1 MKLGPHTHG
10 SDEDGVAGAAV
21 PLNHPIPILIVDD
34 EADLRELLVE
44 ALTEQ
49 GYAAVGADGA
59 AQALALVKDQHF
71 PVIFTDLNMPG
82 GLSGLELLRAVHDLD
97 PRSMGILMTGYA
109 TTESAIQALKRGA
122 YDFIQ
127 KPFKLVEIEASL
139 ERALEHY
146 RLVRENEDYQ
156 ENLERMVA
164 ARTQEILGLKNDIEQ
179 LFEGFVN
186 ASVTAIEAR
195 DPSTSGHSSRVAD
208 LTVGLAEAVNTTP
221 NGPYGGLLFNDLQIR
236 EIRYASLLH
245 DFGKVGVREQVL
257 VKAKKI
263 EGEHLES
270 IFQRLHQRSLE
281 AMRDRL
287 LEAWSRGLTFD
298 PDALGGILRKQEEEA
313 HRLMDLIRRS
323 NEPTVLPQEVA
334 LELNLLQDLTFQHWS
349 GAKKTLLE
357 RQDLD
362 LLMIPKGSL
371 SEDERNE
378 IQNHVTYTYRF
389 LSQIPWTSELANVP
403 DIAWAHHERLN
414 GKGYPR
420 QLTDADIPVQ
430 SKLMAVADV
439 YDALTAADRPYKAAV
454 SVERS
459 LEILGQEARVNLLD
473 EEVLR
478 IFIEARIYERTTAL
492 ARMGP

>member
-1 MKLGPHTHG
+1 M
-10 SDEDGVAGAAV
+10 
-21 PLNHPIPILIVDD
+21 PLTPPIPILIVDD
-34 EADLRELLVE
+34 EADLRNLLVE
-44 ALTEQ
+44 ALEDQ
-49 GYAAVGADGA
+49 GYAAEGAEGG
-59 AQALALVKDQHF
+59 AQALARVREKHF

-82 GLSGLELLRAVHDLD
+82 GLSGLELLRAVHEQD
-97 PRSMGILMTGYA
+97 PRTMGILMTGYA

-127 KPFKLVEIEASL
+127 KPFKLAEIEAAL

-146 RLVRENEDYQ
+146 RLLRENEAYQ
-156 ENLERMVA
+156 QNLERMVE
-164 ARTQEILGLKNDIEQ
+164 ARTQEILGLKNDIER

-208 LTVGLAEAVNTTP
+208 LTVGLAEAVNSTP
-221 NGPYGGLLFNDLQIR
+221 NGPYGGLFFNPLQIR

-263 EGEHLES
+263 EGERLES
-270 IFQRLHQRSLE
+270 IYQHLHQRTLEGMRDRMLDAWSKGRTFDHDAMGLLLQQQEEDTQRLH
-281 AMRDRL
+281 
-287 LEAWSRGLTFD
+287 
-298 PDALGGILRKQEEEA
+298 
-313 HRLMDLIRRS
+313 DLVRRS

-334 LELNLLQDLTFQHWS
+334 LELHLLEDLTYQHWS
-349 GAKKTLLE
+349 GNHRTLIE
-357 RQDLD
+357 PQDLD
-362 LLMIPKGSL
+362 LLRISKGSL
-371 SEDERNE
+371 SDKERDE

-389 LSQIPWTSELANVP
+389 LSQIPWTAELAGVP

-420 QLTDADIPVQ
+420 QLTEPDIPVQ
-430 SKLMAVADV
+430 SKLMAVSDV

-459 LEILGQEARVNLLD
+459 IEILQQEAKVNLLD
-473 EEVLR
+473 SEVLK
-478 IFIEARIYERTTAL
+478 IFLEARIYERTIGHGRTQ
-492 ARMGP
+492 

>member
-1 MKLGPHTHG
+1 M
-10 SDEDGVAGAAV
+10 S
-21 PLNHPIPILIVDD
+21 ILIVDD
-34 EADLRELLVE
+34 EADLRDLLVE
-44 ALTEQ
+44 ALQDQ
-49 GYAAVGADGA
+49 GYAAVGADGG
-59 AQALALVKDQHF
+59 AQALALVQEKHF

-82 GLSGLELLRAVHDLD
+82 GLSGLELLRAIHLED
-97 PRSMGILMTGYA
+97 PQAIGILMTGYA

-127 KPFKLVEIEASL
+127 KPFKLAEIEASL

-146 RLVRENEDYQ
+146 RLLRENEEYQ
-156 ENLERMVA
+156 QNLERMVE
-164 ARTQEILGLKNDIEQ
+164 ARTREILGLKNDIEK

-208 LTVGLAEAVNTTP
+208 LTVGLAEAVNETP
-221 NGPYGGLLFNDLQIR
+221 NGPYGIIQFNPLQIR

-263 EGEHLES
+263 EGERLES
-270 IFQRLHQRSLE
+270 IFQRLHQRTLE
-281 AMRDRL
+281 AMRERL
-287 LEAWSRGLTFD
+287 LEAWSQGQVFD
-298 PDALGGILRKQEEEA
+298 HDALGKLLDQQDAETR
-313 HRLMDLIRRS
+313 RLMDLVRRS

-334 LELNLLQDLTFQHWS
+334 LELNLLERLTFQHWT
-349 GAKKTLLE
+349 GDRRTLIE
-357 RQDLD
+357 PEDLD
-362 LLMIPKGSL
+362 LLRIPKGSL
-371 SEDERNE
+371 SEREREE

-389 LSQIPWTSELANVP
+389 LRQIPWTTELAGVP

-420 QLTDADIPVQ
+420 QLKEPDIPVQ

-459 LEILGQEARVNLLD
+459 LEILEQEAKVNLLD
-473 EEVLR
+473 SEVLR
-478 IFIEARIYERTTAL
+478 IFIEARIFERTLSQGRPA
-492 ARMGP
+492 

>member
-1 MKLGPHTHG
+1 
-10 SDEDGVAGAAV
+10 
-21 PLNHPIPILIVDD
+21 VDD
-34 EADLRELLVE
+34 EADLRDLLVE
-44 ALTEQ
+44 ALQDQ
-49 GYAAVGADGA
+49 GYAVEGAAGG
-59 AQALALVKDQHF
+59 AQALALVRQKHF

-82 GLSGLELLRAVHDLD
+82 GLSGLELLRAVHEQD
-97 PRSMGILMTGYA
+97 PQTMGILMTGYA

-127 KPFKLVEIEASL
+127 KPFKLAEIEASL

-146 RLVRENEDYQ
+146 RLLRENEDYQ
-156 ENLERMVA
+156 KNLEQMVE
-164 ARTQEILGLKNDIEQ
+164 ARTQEILGLKNDIER

-208 LTVGLAEAVNTTP
+208 LTVGLAEAVNHTP
-221 NGPYGGLLFNDLQIR
+221 NGTYGGLFFNPTQIR

-270 IFQRLHQRSLE
+270 IFQRLHQRTLE
-281 AMRDRL
+281 TMRDRML
-287 LEAWSRGLTFD
+287 DAWSKGRSFD
-298 PDALGGILRKQEEEA
+298 PDTVGGLLDQQEEETR
-313 HRLMDLIRRS
+313 RLMDLVRRS
-323 NEPTVLPQEVA
+323 NEPTVLPQAVA
-334 LELNLLQDLTFQHWS
+334 LELHLLEDLTYQHWT
-349 GAKKTLLE
+349 GDRRTLIDP
-357 RQDLD
+357 QDID
-362 LLMIPKGSL
+362 LLRIPKGSL
-371 SEDERNE
+371 SDQERDE

-389 LSQIPWTSELANVP
+389 LSQIPWTSELAGVP

-414 GKGYPR
+414 GRGYPR
-420 QLTDADIPVQ
+420 QLKEPDIPVQ

-459 LEILGQEARVNLLD
+459 LEILEQEANVNLLD
-473 EEVLR
+473 TEVLR
-478 IFIEARIYERTTAL
+478 IFVEARIYERTL
-492 ARMGP
+492 VQGRIP

>member
-1 MKLGPHTHG
+1 M
-10 SDEDGVAGAAV
+10 
-21 PLNHPIPILIVDD
+21 PLTPPIPILIVDD

-49 GYAAVGADGA
+49 GYAAEGAEGGT
-59 AQALALVKDQHF
+59 QALARVRAKHF

-82 GLSGLELLRAVHDLD
+82 GLSGLELLRTVHDED
-97 PRSMGILMTGYA
+97 PRTMGILMTGYA

-127 KPFKLVEIEASL
+127 KPFKLAEIEASL

-146 RLVRENEDYQ
+146 RLLRENEEYQ
-156 ENLERMVA
+156 QNLERMVET
-164 ARTQEILGLKNDIEQ
+164 RTQEILGLKNDIER

-195 DPSTSGHSSRVAD
+195 DPSTSGHSSRVAE
-208 LTVGLAEAVNTTP
+208 LTVGLAEAVNLTP
-221 NGPYGGLLFNDLQIR
+221 NGPYGAQHFTPTQIR

-263 EGEHLES
+263 EGERLES
-270 IFQRLHQRSLE
+270 IFQRLHQRTLE
-281 AMRDRL
+281 SMRDRM
-287 LEAWSRGLTFD
+287 LEAWSRGSAFD
-298 PDALGGILRKQEEEA
+298 PDTVGEVLRLQEEETK
-313 HRLMDLIRRS
+313 RLMELVTRS
-323 NEPTVLPQEVA
+323 NEPTVLPQAVA
-334 LELNLLQDLTFQHWS
+334 QELDHLEDLTFQHWS
-349 GAKKTLLE
+349 GERRTLIE
-357 RQDLD
+357 RGDIN
-362 LLMIPKGSL
+362 LLKIAKGSL
-371 SEDERNE
+371 SDQERDE

-389 LSQIPWTSELANVP
+389 LSQIPWTTELAGVP
-403 DIAWAHHERLN
+403 EIAWAHHERLN

-420 QLTDADIPVQ
+420 QLTEAAIPVQ

-459 LEILGQEARVNLLD
+459 LEILAQEAKVNLLD
-473 EEVLR
+473 TEVLR
-478 IFIEARIYERTTAL
+478 IFLEARIFERTTGHL
-492 ARMGP
+492 KPPR

>member
-1 MKLGPHTHG
+1 
-10 SDEDGVAGAAV
+10 V
-21 PLNHPIPILIVDD
+21 PLSPPIPILIVDD
-34 EADLRELLVE
+34 EADLRDLLVE
-44 ALTEQ
+44 ALQDQ
-49 GYAAVGADGA
+49 GYAAVGAEGG
-59 AQALALVKDQHF
+59 AQALALVQKQHF

-82 GLSGLELLRAVHDLD
+82 GLSGLELLRAVHELD

-127 KPFKLVEIEASL
+127 KPFKLAEIEAGL

-146 RLVRENEDYQ
+146 RLLRENEEYQ
-156 ENLERMVA
+156 QNLERMVE
-164 ARTQEILGLKNDIEQ
+164 ARTQEILGLKNDIER

-208 LTVGLAEAVNTTP
+208 LTVGLAEAVNSTP
-221 NGPYGGLLFNDLQIR
+221 NGPYGALHFNPIQIR

-263 EGEHLES
+263 EGERLES
-270 IFQRLHQRSLE
+270 IYQRLHQRTLE
-281 AMRDRL
+281 AMRDGL
-287 LEAWSRGLTFD
+287 LEAWSKGGAFDHDTVGALLRGQD
-298 PDALGGILRKQEEEA
+298 EEA
-313 HRLMDLIRRS
+313 RRLMELIRRS

-334 LELNLLQDLTFQHWS
+334 LELNLLEDLTYQHWS
-349 GAKKTLLE
+349 GDHRTLV
-357 RQDLD
+357 DPHD
-362 LLMIPKGSL
+362 ISLLRIPKGSL
-371 SEDERNE
+371 SEDERDE
-378 IQNHVTYTYRF
+378 IQNHVTYTYKF
-389 LSQIPWTSELANVP
+389 LSQIPWTSELAGVP

-420 QLTDADIPVQ
+420 QLKEPDIPVQ
-430 SKLMAVADV
+430 SKLMAVSDV

-459 LEILGQEARVNLLD
+459 LEILEQEAKVNLLD
-473 EEVLR
+473 TEVLR
-478 IFIEARIYERTTAL
+478 IFLEARIYDRTTGQS
-492 ARMGP
+492 RSHP

>member
-1 MKLGPHTHG
+1 M
-10 SDEDGVAGAAV
+10 
-21 PLNHPIPILIVDD
+21 PLPQPIPILIVDD
-34 EADLRELLVE
+34 EADLRDLLVE
-44 ALTEQ
+44 ALQDQ
-49 GYAAVGADGA
+49 GYAAEGADGG
-59 AQALALVKDQHF
+59 AQALTLVHEKHF

-82 GLSGLELLRAVHDLD
+82 GLSGLELLRAIHHED
-97 PRSMGILMTGYA
+97 PQSLGILMTGYA

-127 KPFKLVEIEASL
+127 KPFKLAEIEASL

-146 RLVRENEDYQ
+146 RLLRENEEYQ
-156 ENLERMVA
+156 KNLERMVED
-164 ARTQEILGLKNDIEQ
+164 RTKEILGLKNDIER

-186 ASVTAIEAR
+186 ASVTAIESR

-208 LTVGLAEAVNTTP
+208 LTVGLAEAVNQTP
-221 NGPYGGLLFNDLQIR
+221 NGPYGIIQFNPLQIR

-263 EGEHLES
+263 EGERLES
-270 IFQRLHQRSLE
+270 IYQRLHQRTLE

-287 LEAWSRGLTFD
+287 LDTWSKGHAFD
-298 PDALGGILRKQEEEA
+298 HDTVGSLLNQQDEEA
-313 HRLMDLIRRS
+313 RRLMDLVRRS

-334 LELNLLQDLTFQHWS
+334 LELNLLGDLTYQHWQ
-349 GAKKTLLE
+349 GDRRTLIE
-357 RQDLD
+357 PHDLD
-362 LLMIPKGSL
+362 LLRIAKGSL
-371 SEDERNE
+371 SESERDE

-389 LSQIPWTSELANVP
+389 LSQIPWTTELAGVP
-403 DIAWAHHERLN
+403 EIAWAHHERLN

-420 QLTDADIPVQ
+420 QLLEPDIPVQ

-459 LEILGQEARVNLLD
+459 LEILEQEAKVNLLD
-473 EEVLR
+473 AEVLK
-478 IFIEARIYERTTAL
+478 IFLEARIYERTL
-492 ARMGP
+492 IPGRNP

>member
-1 MKLGPHTHG
+1 M
-10 SDEDGVAGAAV
+10 
-21 PLNHPIPILIVDD
+21 PLTAPIPILIVDD
-34 EADLRELLVE
+34 EADLRNLLVE
-44 ALTEQ
+44 ALEDQ
-49 GYAAVGADGA
+49 GYAAEGAEGGT
-59 AQALALVKDQHF
+59 QALALVRQKHY

-82 GLSGLELLRAVHDLD
+82 GLSGLELLRAIHDED
-97 PRSMGILMTGYA
+97 PRAMGILMTGYA

-127 KPFKLVEIEASL
+127 KPFKLAEIEAGL

-146 RLVRENEDYQ
+146 RLLRENEEYQ
-156 ENLERMVA
+156 QNLERMVE
-164 ARTQEILGLKNDIEQ
+164 ARTQEILGLKNDIER

-208 LTVGLAEAVNTTP
+208 LTVGLAEAVNQTP
-221 NGPYGGLLFNDLQIR
+221 SGPYGALHFTPIQIR

-263 EGEHLES
+263 EGERLES
-270 IFQRLHQRSLE
+270 IYQRLHQRTLE
-281 AMRDRL
+281 AMRERMLD
-287 LEAWSRGLTFD
+287 AWSKGGAFD
-298 PDALGGILRKQEEEA
+298 HDAMGQLLKQQEDETR
-313 HRLMDLIRRS
+313 RLVELVRRS

-334 LELNLLQDLTFQHWS
+334 LELNLLEDLTYQHWT
-349 GAKKTLLE
+349 GDRRTLIE

-362 LLMIPKGSL
+362 LLKIPKGSL
-371 SEDERNE
+371 SDKERDE

-389 LSQIPWTSELANVP
+389 LSQIPWTTELAGVP
-403 DIAWAHHERLN
+403 EIAWAHHERLN

-420 QLTDADIPVQ
+420 QLKEPDIPVQ

-459 LEILGQEARVNLLD
+459 LEILEQEAKVNLLD
-473 EEVLR
+473 SEVLR
-478 IFIEARIYERTTAL
+478 IFLEARIFERTLGQGRT
-492 ARMGP
+492 P